1 MNNRLVIMAPNWLG
15 DAVMALPAI
24 DDVRRGAPAATIAI
38 AARPAIAP
46 LFQLARGID
55 ETIVL
60 DRKAWR
66 ASAADLAARA
76 FDTALLLPNSVH
88 AALIAYRAGIAQRWG
103 YRTQLRGPLLTR
115 AIDSPSGV
123 HQVEY
128 YQQLVH
134 ALGFPHG
141 DIEPRLTIG
150 DPVRSA
156 GARRLIESGWDRRA
170 PLVAI
175 APGAAYGGAK
185 RWPPEYFA
193 ELATSLAS
201 DGVQTVM
208 IGTAG
213 DLSAAS
219 SVARA
224 FHPSTRSGCPEPVE
238 GRASVDVAQRVDA
251 SARAAPHL
259 VHPIDLVGKTDLPT
273 LAGVLAHCRA
283 LVTNDSGAMH
293 LAAAAGVAVTA
304 VFGPTNEL
312 ATRPIG
318 DAHAILTHDVWC
330 RPCLL
335 RECPLDHRCLRGVS
349 AASVAAAARRTL

>member
-1 MNNRLVIMAPNWLG
+1 MHNRLVIMAPNWLG

-24 DDVRRGAPAATIAI
+24 DDVRRGAPAARVAI

-46 LFQLARGID
+46 LFQLVRGID

-60 DRKAWR
+60 DHKTSR
-66 ASAADLAARA
+66 ASVAELGARA
-76 FDTALLLPNSVH
+76 FEAALLLPNSVH

-115 AIDSPSGV
+115 AIDPPSGV

-128 YQQLVH
+128 YRQLVR
-134 ALGFPHG
+134 ALGFPNG
-141 DIEPRLTIG
+141 DIEPRLEIS
-150 DPVRSA
+150 DAVRDR
-156 GARRLIESGWDRRA
+156 GARLLIESGWDRQA

-185 RWPPEYFA
+185 RWPPDSFA
-193 ELATSLAS
+193 ELAGNFAS
-201 DGVQTVM
+201 DGVRTVT
-208 IGTAG
+208 IGSGADG
-213 DLSAAS
+213 PAAAA
-219 SVARA
+219 VARGA
-224 FHPSTRSGCPEPVE
+224 MPSGP
-238 GRASVDVAQRVDA
+238 AM
-251 SARAAPHL
+251 
-259 VHPIDLVGKTDLPT
+259 IDLVGRTDLPT
-273 LAGVLAHCRA
+273 LAGVLTHCRA

-293 LAAAAGVAVTA
+293 LAAAAGVPVTA

-312 ATRPIG
+312 ATGPIG
-318 DAHAILTHDVWC
+318 DAHAIVTNDVWC
-330 RPCLL
+330 RPCML